1 MTVVTCATLAI
12 SVSQTTSVPCPACGA
27 LNEVLV
33 PDQSFDE
40 QMKYAA
46 LQFACRACGA
56 ALKPADDSD
65 RDDEPKQ
72 TSKR

>member
-1 MTVVTCATLAI
+1 
-12 SVSQTTSVPCPACGA
+12 

-33 PDQSFDE
+33 PDESFDE

-56 ALKPADDSD
+56 ALRPAEDS
-65 RDDEPKQ
+65 DDEPKP

>member
-1 MTVVTCATLAI
+1 
-12 SVSQTTSVPCPACGA
+12 

-33 PDQSFDE
+33 PDDSFDE

-56 ALKPADDSD
+56 ALEPAEDSD
-65 RDDEPKQ
+65 DERNPM
-72 TSKR
+72 SRR